1 MSRLYVCMYPLHNLD
16 MIYKNIALTN
26 PWYYIIGW
34 CKLAEMWWKNNKG
47 RVWGEIMEWGWV
59 CHPLKLTMWEKSIIT
74 PLQKTVVGGCVGS
87 LPRYLSLPLTLICLS
102 LYISLFCQSRW
113 LSGDAAYA
121 FSKNMENH
129 ALGFFMKNIVFH
141 IYLGIVECTYTV

>member
-1 MSRLYVCMYPLHNLD
+1 MSRLYVCMYALHNLD

-87 LPRYLSLPLTLICLS
+87 LQCYISRTSTLIYSSLTLSPANPTALPGTWRAGSQNFLLTALS
-102 LYISLFCQSRW
+102 IDHFLCPSRRA
-113 LSGDAAYA
+113 SRD
-121 FSKNMENH
+121 
-129 ALGFFMKNIVFH
+129 I
-141 IYLGIVECTYTV
+141 